1 VGTFVVMFG
10 LVATYIENHFDG
22 KAITCSGGADAYAKA
37 YCWLHGTGYLSPQ
50 LQALMWIRIRILY
63 LKGQ

>member
-1 VGTFVVMFG
+1 MFG

-50 LQALMWIRIRILY
+50 LQAHMC
-63 LKGQ
+63 GSGSGSCT

>member
-1 VGTFVVMFG
+1 MFG

-50 LQALMWIRIRILY
+50 LQALMWIRIRIL
-63 LKGQ
+63 